1 MLNPLKPKYFPLY
14 WDMAYAAAKQSVATR
29 HQVGAVV
36 VLPSG
41 MISIGW
47 NGMPANMENDCEF
60 PHYTFERG
68 HHLKTKPE
76 VIHAERNA
84 IDKMT
89 RQGVP
94 TEGAILFVTR
104 SPCFECAK
112 ALHGLGLA
120 AIYYAEPHDCTQG
133 LLLLEKTGTP
143 VFAKIPEI

>member
-14 WDMAYAAAKQSVATR
+14 WRMAFAAAEESVATR
-29 HQVGAVV
+29 HKVGAVV

-47 NGMPANMENDCEF
+47 NGMPAKLENECEF
-60 PHYTFERG
+60 PHYTLERG
-68 HHLKTKPE
+68 HHQKTKPE

-89 RQGVP
+89 REGVS
-94 TEGAILFVTR
+94 TNGAILFVTR

-112 ALHGLGLA
+112 ALHGLGLS
-120 AIYYAEPHDCTQG
+120 AIYYAEPHDCLKG
-133 LLLLEKTGTP
+133 LALLEKTGTP
-143 VFAKIPEI
+143 VYAKNS